1 MFSALREH
9 LARPPLFSVYSADK
23 LWTDDHVSSQ
33 MLQHHLDPSSDV
45 ASRNHDFIRRAGH
58 WMVDQFGLI
67 ERPVLDLGCGPG
79 LYAHELARLGAK
91 VMGLDFSRRSIEF
104 AKARAQEESLSATFE
119 VADYRTYDTD
129 KSFDLICLVYGDY
142 GVLAP
147 EQRRRLLQRAQQWLE
162 PGGVIV
168 LDVFGALHLSSV
180 REASTIEAHLGGG
193 FWSPNPH
200 FVLTTR
206 FRYEDAGAYLDRFL
220 VVEEERQWE
229 VFNWLQCFDRE
240 RLQAELT
247 EVGLE
252 VSAWLGSVAGDPFD
266 TESPEFAVVARKL
279 GKEST

>member
-1 MFSALREH
+1 MASLGAAKAPKRPRWEPDSSRFRPRTLPV
-9 LARPPLFSVYSADK
+9 RPPGAKENPKPPFFSV
-23 LWTDDHVSSQ
+23 L
-33 MLQHHLDPSSDV
+33 
-45 ASRNHDFIRRAGH
+45 
-58 WMVDQFGLI
+58 
-67 ERPVLDLGCGPG
+67 
-79 LYAHELARLGAK
+79 
-91 VMGLDFSRRSIEF
+91 
-104 AKARAQEESLSATFE
+104 LSATFK
-119 VADYRTYDTD
+119 VADYLTYDTD
-129 KSFDLICLVYGDY
+129 ESFDLICLVYGDY

-147 EQRRRLLQRAQQWLE
+147 EQRRQLLQRAQRWLE

-168 LDVFGALHLSSV
+168 LDVFSTLHLRSV
-180 REASTIEAHLGGG
+180 GEASSIDAHLDGG

-220 VVEEERQWE
+220 IVEEERQWE

-266 TESPEFAVVARKL
+266 TESPEFAVVARKV
-279 GKEST
+279 GEEAT